1 MYHLSAH
8 TIHQRLIPLDQARVL
23 LSDELHGCDDLR
35 TCGGVELL
43 HGVAEYRSEDWE
55 ELRCQFDD

>member
-35 TCGGVELL
+35 TCGDVELL
-43 HGVAEYRSEDWE
+43 HGVAEY
-55 ELRCQFDD
+55 